1 MGLEVYISR
10 CSLRLPFFVTSSRYH
25 RTQINPVIYDHIY
38 TVNDGLVPTHYV
50 SISLCFPIPLPV
62 PAGRCVLPTASSACV
77 YSVCAYDLVSR
88 PSGPLQHGGEGLDDG
103 LEGRP
108 PARVV
113 VPTRR
118 QQRGEVFGP
127 RSVEHRPV
135 VQLAHLPCHVHTQ
148 S

>member
-77 YSVCAYDLVSR
+77 SSVCVSSHARPDLCSMAVRALTTASKGGRLHGSWSQHAVSSAAKSFGQDR
-88 PSGPLQHGGEGLDDG
+88 SSI
-103 LEGRP
+103 GRSCSLH
-108 PARVV
+108 
-113 VPTRR
+113 T
-118 QQRGEVFGP
+118 
-127 RSVEHRPV
+127 
-135 VQLAHLPCHVHTQ
+135 CHTQ